1 MSFQILRVDLAN
13 LISMFG
19 KKHQKARCSCN
30 SDLFRILL
38 GVMFIFVLSKRLGN
52 LDIVAKIRN
61 EIDLGILK
69 RLLMAIHYG
78 KTKMHEKR
86 LCEENKM
93 HTLALL

>member
-1 MSFQILRVDLAN
+1 MAN

-19 KKHQKARCSCN
+19 KKHQKAIYAVVN
-30 SDLFRILL
+30 SDLFGILL
-38 GVMFIFVLSKRLGN
+38 RLMFIFVLLKRLGN
-52 LDIVAKIRN
+52 LHVVTRIRN

-86 LCEENKM
+86 LCEENNM